1 MIIVKVKVV
10 SLFISSGLVNF
21 EYLAYEFMV
30 MIEWEKNLKLW
41 WLWEVYWGLETT
53 LYENVVWVVNGVR
66 EVFLFKF
73 SEFLGFSSF
82 KAWVRTT
89 SCLLPVY
96 LMIFYSNKIYCIK
109 KKKSAEGNWS
119 HTKIWILT
127 TKHVKREYLY
137 ILLRRCLAYLQI
149 IQQQK

>member
-109 KKKSAEGNWS
+109 KKKN
-119 HTKIWILT
+119 LQ
-127 TKHVKREYLY
+127 RETGV
-137 ILLRRCLAYLQI
+137 IQKFESLLLNMWNVSIYTYYFVDV
-149 IQQQK
+149 

>member
-21 EYLAYEFMV
+21 EYLAYVFMV

-53 LYENVVWVVNGVR
+53 LFENVVWVVNGVR
-66 EVFLFKF
+66 EVFLFNF

-96 LMIFYSNKIYCIK
+96 SMIFYSNKICCVK
-109 KKKSAEGNWS
+109 KKKKKKKNLQRKTGVIQKFES
-119 HTKIWILT
+119 
-127 TKHVKREYLY
+127 
-137 ILLRRCLAYLQI
+137 LLLNMWNVI
-149 IQQQK
+149 IYTYYFVDV